1 MIAIIK
7 GDIIASRE
15 LTDQNVW
22 LEPLKELLQQW
33 GDTPGDWEVVWG
45 DFFQLEVSNAEEALE
60 KAFQIKALLKK
71 IAPVESG
78 KKLGSIDVRLAIGLG
93 EKAFSGK
100 RISESN
106 GPAFVYAGEKFEQLK
121 KEKINMAVQSHRADF
136 DMEMNLYL
144 KLAGLFM
151 DNWTVSSAEIV
162 ALVLEHPKATQQEL
176 GAILNIKQS
185 AVSGRWNRAH
195 VEEVLQIEN
204 LFRQKI
210 ENINQ

>member
-1 MIAIIK
+1 MVAIIK

-15 LTDQNVW
+15 LTNQNIW
-22 LEPLKELLQQW
+22 LEPLKDLLQQW
-33 GDTPGDWEVVWG
+33 GDTPGGWEVVWG
-45 DFFQLEVSNAEEALE
+45 DFFQLEVANAEEALE

-78 KKLGSIDVRLAIGLG
+78 KKMGSIDVRLAIGLG
-93 EKAFSGK
+93 EKTFSGE

-121 KEKINMAVQSHRADF
+121 KEKINMAVQSPRADF

-151 DNWTVSSAEIV
+151 DNWTVSSAEII
-162 ALVLEHPKATQQEL
+162 ALVLENPKATQLEL

-185 AVSGRWNRAH
+185 SVSGRWNRAH
-195 VEEVLQIEN
+195 VEEVLQIEK
-204 LFRQKI
+204 LFRQKL
-210 ENINQ
+210 EKINQ